1 MAQLTNP
8 SAYHDHEAPPIEAA
22 NLGAVYD
29 DTLVLEDVTFQL
41 SGGEKVAV
49 VGPNGAGK
57 TTLFKIIAGIQR
69 PSSGTIQ
76 IYGHR
81 PGSHICVAYVPQRSQ
96 VDWDFPV
103 TVSDVVMMGRIRRI
117 GLFRWPKRS
126 DWEIVHAALEQV
138 EMMGLRG
145 RQIGELSGGQQQ
157 RVFLAQAVAQEAEI
171 VMLDEPLNGLDLPS
185 QEAILEILDQ
195 FGAMG
200 VTTLVATHDL
210 GLAATHFDQVL
221 LLNRRLVSAG
231 RPDQVLSKA
240 NLVEAYGGQMHLV
253 SEAEGVS
260 VLPEMHKVGP
270 QTD

>member
-8 SAYHDHEAPPIEAA
+8 SAYHDHDAPPVEVAE
-22 NLGAVYD
+22 LGAVYD
-29 DTLVLEDVTFQL
+29 GTLALEKVSFQL
-41 SGGEKVAV
+41 TAGEKVAI

-57 TTLFKIIAGIQR
+57 STLFKIIAGIQK
-69 PSSGTIQ
+69 PSSGTIR

-117 GLFRWPKRS
+117 GLFRWPKRI
-126 DWEIVHAALEQV
+126 DWETVNAALDQV
-138 EMMGLRG
+138 EMTDLRG

-195 FGAMG
+195 LGAMG

-210 GLAATHFDQVL
+210 SLAAKHFDTIL
-221 LLNRRLVSAG
+221 LLNKRLISMG
-231 RPDQVLSKA
+231 RPNQVLTRRY
-240 NLVEAYGGQMHLV
+240 LVEAYGGQMPMV
-253 SEAEGVS
+253 SEPAEIS
-260 VLPEMHKVGP
+260 TLPDNHKNHP
-270 QTD
+270 S